1 MDNINNKMLIVV
13 DKDGNYKSL
22 GNLNNYD
29 EYHIDNLMDYAFF
42 TYPKVNFTNENRNDA
57 FHKIIYCLISDDK
70 AVYLHSKGYG
80 LLFMPKNQTPNQ
92 IKTLYDIFEKL
103 DKTCIYVNYNLKL
116 NESNKLNGSMT
127 SYKENALAL
136 DEYLNKKAQELAYK
150 KTNKQLIRKKQ
161 N

>member
-80 LLFMPKNQTPNQ
+80 LLFMPKNHTDSQ
-92 IKTLYDIFEKL
+92 INALKNVFKKL
-103 DKTCIYVNYNLKL
+103 DKTYIYVNYNLKL
-116 NESNKLNGSMT
+116 NKNNNLSGDLTM
-127 SYKENALAL
+127 YRENELAL
-136 DEYLNKKAQELAYK
+136 DEYLNAKAKDKIQKRL
-150 KTNKQLIRKKQ
+150 
-161 N
+161 